1 MGGDRRA
8 AVTLILPSI
17 YPPCHVGPGSSENTM
32 GVMAMISEPTRAID
46 RLLNVMARLRDPNG
60 GCPWDIEQTFETIAP
75 YTIEEAYEVEDA
87 VTRGDMLDL
96 KEELGDLLLQ
106 VVYHSQIASEGPDA
120 GPAFTF
126 EDVAAG
132 IAEKMIRRHP
142 HVFGDATVENAAAQT
157 KAWEDVKA
165 EERRLKGKAER
176 ESLLDD
182 VPLGLPALTRAEKLQ
197 KRAAHGGFDW
207 PGTSQ
212 VLAKV
217 DEELDELRDE
227 IASGTSTDR
236 LEDELGD
243 VLLTVVN
250 LARHLKI
257 APEDALRRANR
268 KFERRFRMIEQ
279 ALQKDGREMRE
290 TPLDQ
295 LEELW
300 QAAKNVERG

>member
-1 MGGDRRA
+1 M
-8 AVTLILPSI
+8 T
-17 YPPCHVGPGSSENTM
+17 
-32 GVMAMISEPTRAID
+32 SEPTRAID
-46 RLLNVMARLRDPNG
+46 RLLAVMARLRDPNG

-87 VTRGDMLDL
+87 IIRGDMLDL

-106 VVYHSQIASEGPDA
+106 VVYHSQMASEGPDA
-120 GPAFTF
+120 DGGSRPAGGFSF
-126 EDVAAG
+126 EDVATA
-132 IAEKMIRRHP
+132 IADKMIRRHP
-142 HVFGDATVENAAAQT
+142 HVFGDETVDNAAAQSR
-157 KAWEDVKA
+157 AWEDVKA
-165 EERRLKGKAER
+165 EERRLKGKAEPAGRAER

-197 KRAAHGGFDW
+197 KRAARGGFDW
-207 PGTSQ
+207 PDTCQ
-212 VLAKV
+212 VMAKI
-217 DEELDELRDE
+217 DEELGELRTE
-227 IASGTSTDR
+227 IASGAATDR
-236 LEDELGD
+236 VEDELGD

-268 KFERRFRMIEQ
+268 KFERRFRAVEH
-279 ALQKDGREMRE
+279 ALVQDGRAMRE

-300 QAAKNVERG
+300 QAVKAVERR

>member
-1 MGGDRRA
+1 M
-8 AVTLILPSI
+8 T
-17 YPPCHVGPGSSENTM
+17 
-32 GVMAMISEPTRAID
+32 SEPTSAID

-87 VTRGDMLDL
+87 IARGNMLDL

-106 VVYHSQIASEGPDA
+106 VVYHSQMASEGPDA

-126 EDVAAG
+126 EDVASA
-132 IAEKMIRRHP
+132 IADKMIRRHP
-142 HVFGDATVENAAAQT
+142 HVFGDATVESAAAQT
-157 KAWEDVKA
+157 RAWEDVKA

-197 KRAAHGGFDW
+197 KRAARGGFDW
-207 PGTSQ
+207 PEISE
-212 VLAKV
+212 VLAKI
-217 DEELDELRDE
+217 DEELDELKTE
-227 IASGTSTDR
+227 IASGAATAGGAATDR
-236 LEDELGD
+236 VEDELGD

-279 ALQKDGREMRE
+279 ALLKDGRVMCD

-300 QAAKNVERG
+300 QAAKGVERD